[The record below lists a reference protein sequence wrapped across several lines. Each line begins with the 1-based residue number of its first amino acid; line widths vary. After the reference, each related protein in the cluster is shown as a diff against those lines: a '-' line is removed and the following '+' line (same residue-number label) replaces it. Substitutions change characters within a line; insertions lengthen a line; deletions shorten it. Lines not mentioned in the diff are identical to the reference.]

1 MDQVVNM
8 LWKNLATLD
17 NQEKSYEICGNDFA
31 TTYARVMSPP
41 ASGALEVV
49 RNFTKADK
57 DNNGLL
63 SQSELEPLLKRNRFC
78 EAKLLKTC
86 VRCSGTACCVWPNEL
101 LPIVYRCDWT
111 IDQCLQP
118 AEQEETSNEDE
129 TPAEL
134 GVSKDRFKKICREA
148 FIPNNN
154 PSGTA
159 MIAMSA
165 LSIWKHY
172 NADGDDKL
180 TENEMRNLLAGSR
193 GRQLE
198 KRCASHSLCVG
209 YGSCSDIVSQ
219 SACLL
224 CTTSLV

>member
-1 MDQVVNM
+1 
-8 LWKNLATLD
+8 
-17 NQEKSYEICGNDFA
+17 
-31 TTYARVMSPP
+31 MSPP

-78 EAKLLKTC
+78 EAELLKTC

-101 LPIVYRCDWT
+101 LAVCHLPIVYRCDWT

-118 AEQEETSNEDE
+118 AEQEGTSDEDE
-129 TPAEL
+129 APAEL

-154 PSGTA
+154 ASGTT
-159 MIAMSA
+159 MIAMNA
-165 LSIWKHY
+165 LSIWEDY

-193 GRQLE
+193 GTKLE
-198 KRCASHSLCVG
+198 KRCASHSLCVR
-209 YGSCSDIVSQ
+209 YGFCSDIVSQ

-224 CTTSLV
+224 CTTSLVCSSID